1 MRLPFLY
8 NSNLYTWYLL
18 TLPPLQTEAGRRDL
32 VSTILLHVASNLSGE
47 DMDVNVIPKFRMPVD
62 ARFEYAQNA
71 GVVDYLIVKCPK
83 PLSGENHLPLCVV
96 IYC

>member
-18 TLPPLQTEAGRRDL
+18 TLPPLQTEAGRRES
-32 VSTILLHVASNLSGE
+32 VSAILLHVVSNLSGE
-47 DMDVNVIPKFRMPVD
+47 DIDVNVIPKFRMPVD
-62 ARFEYAQNA
+62 TRFEYAQNA

-83 PLSGENHLPLCVV
+83 ALSGENHLPPCVV

>member
-18 TLPPLQTEAGRRDL
+18 TLPPLQTEAGRRNL
-32 VSTILLHVASNLSGE
+32 VSAILLHVASNLSAE
-47 DMDVNVIPKFRMPVD
+47 DIDVNVIPKFRMPVD
-62 ARFEYAQNA
+62 TRFEYAQNA